1 MKILKSILVVSL
13 AVMISTAVTANLV
26 IAGEDQN
33 LATVRKLVDAFN
45 HKNVAMYDDI
55 YSSKLTYY
63 GTGEN
68 AKMNLDGLK
77 QFMSG
82 IFAAFPNGKLT
93 LDDLFAKGNEVVYRV
108 TFTGTQTG
116 DMPGSP
122 GIPAT
127 GKMVTASSI
136 GIVRFENGKIVQEW
150 ENFDDLGMMQ
160 QLGVI
165 PMSEAGQQS
174 K

>member
-1 MKILKSILVVSL
+1 MKILKGTLVVSL
-13 AVMISTAVTANLV
+13 AVLISTAVTANMA

-45 HKNVAMYDDI
+45 LKNVAMYDDI

-77 QFMSG
+77 QFMSS
-82 IFAAFPNGKLT
+82 IFTAFPDGKLT
-93 LDDLFAKGNEVVYRV
+93 IEDLIAKGDEVVYRV
-108 TFTGTQTG
+108 SYMGTQTG
-116 DMPGSP
+116 DMPG
-122 GIPAT
+122 IPAT
-127 GKMVTASSI
+127 GKLVKARSI
-136 GIVRFENGKIVQEW
+136 GIVRFENGKIIEEW